1 MASSALASPL
11 CTWLVAACASVA
23 FEKDQLTSSS
33 MFHSPKRLSQW
44 AKRKKLVLKYI
55 TRGGAGFASNLLSCN
70 SGVQNLMSSS
80 LAFEPCNEY
89 NSSKGHYSSITFCGD
104 TGFSLFGS
112 KKARNRRQRC
122 INRGANSVSGNT
134 LAVAVRPANG
144 VITEKK
150 QLVKQRRVVVTGM
163 GVVTPIGDNPDVF
176 YDNLLEGV
184 SGISEIQSFDCSPF
198 PTKIAGEI
206 KYFSPD
212 GWVSPKLSKRADK
225 FTLYSLTA
233 GKKALADAGITE
245 EVLGKLDKNR
255 CGIIIG
261 SALGGMRIFHD
272 AIEALEVSY
281 RKMNPFCIPF
291 ATTNIGSAILA
302 MDLGWMGPNYSIST
316 ACATSN
322 FCILN
327 ASHHIMSGESKRDG
341 FVIGDGAGVLL
352 LEDLEHA
359 KRRGA
364 KIYAEFLGGSVSC
377 DAYHVTK
384 PHPDGTGIVVCIE
397 KALANSGVA
406 KEDVN
411 YINAYA
417 SSTPMGDLN
426 EYRALIHCFG
436 KNPELKVN
444 STKSMTGHLLGASG
458 AVEAVATV
466 KAIQAGWV
474 HPNLNLESPDEGM
487 DMNVVV
493 GPRKEPLD
501 IKVAL
506 SNSFGFGGHNS
517 SILFAP
523 YK

>member
-11 CTWLVAACASVA
+11 CTWLVTTCASVA
-23 FEKDQLTSSS
+23 FEKDQLPSSS
-33 MFHSPKRLSQW
+33 MFHSPKRLSQR
-44 AKRKKLVLKYI
+44 ARREKLVSKYI
-55 TRGGAGFASNLLSCN
+55 TRCGAGFASKLLSCN
-70 SGVQNLMSSS
+70 SGIRNLMSSS

-89 NSSKGHYSSITFCGD
+89 NISKVA
-104 TGFSLFGS
+104 LF
-112 KKARNRRQRC
+112 KATNRRQRC
-122 INRGANSVSGNT
+122 INRGANSVPGNT
-134 LAVAVRPANG
+134 LAVALSPANG
-144 VITEKK
+144 VITEEK
-150 QLVKQRRVVVTGM
+150 QLVKQRRVVVTRM
-163 GVVTPIGDNPDVF
+163 GVVTPIGDHPDVF

-198 PTKIAGEI
+198 PTM
-206 KYFSPD
+206 D
-212 GWVSPKLSKRADK
+212 SPKLSKRADK
-225 FTLYSLTA
+225 LTLYSLTA

-255 CGIIIG
+255 CGI
-261 SALGGMRIFHD
+261 FHD

-281 RKMNPFCIPF
+281 RKMNPFCLPF

-302 MDLGWMGPNYSIST
+302 MDLGWMGPNYLIST

-327 ASHHIMSGESKRDG
+327 ASRHIMSGESAKYCYLICGHFHDMVLCGGSDAPVLLIGLRGFLACGALSQRNSEPTKASRPWDTKRDG
-341 FVIGDGAGVLL
+341 FVFGDGAGVLL
-352 LEDLEHA
+352 LEDQFKL
-359 KRRGA
+359 
-364 KIYAEFLGGSVSC
+364 
-377 DAYHVTK
+377 T
-384 PHPDGTGIVVCIE
+384 GTILCPKSGTEIVVCIE

-417 SSTPMGDLN
+417 SSTSMGDLN

-487 DMNVVV
+487 DMNVLV
-493 GPRKEPLD
+493 GPKKEPLE
-501 IKVAL
+501 IKVSQ
-506 SNSFGFGGHNS
+506 SNSLGFG
-517 SILFAP
+517 
-523 YK
+523 